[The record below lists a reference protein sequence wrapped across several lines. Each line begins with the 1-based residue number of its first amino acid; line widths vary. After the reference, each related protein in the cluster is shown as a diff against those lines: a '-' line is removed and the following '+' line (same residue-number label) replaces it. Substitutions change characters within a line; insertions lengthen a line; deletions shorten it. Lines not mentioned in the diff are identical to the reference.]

1 MDESTAVF
9 WLQAIAVG
17 AVVVWLSGAIFVAA
31 ARRKV
36 NTPLQGELAVP
47 VAPAV
52 VIAHVSRAI
61 AAAVPGTAFQAGLI
75 ERAAETEVRWT
86 SSFGG
91 RHRGTLTVNGNSKGS
106 LATWEVQSTMG
117 LILGARIV
125 VTLGAALVIAL
136 YYLLHEHVVT
146 SGNPAIR
153 AQVIQMVQSIHL
165 LWPPFLLAGLALRSR
180 TRMTRDI
187 QRAVQNAQFG

>member
-1 MDESTAVF
+1 MEASTAIF

-17 AVVVWLSGAIFVAA
+17 AVILWLCGAIFVAA

-36 NTPLQGELAVP
+36 GTPLQGELAVP

-52 VIAHVSRAI
+52 VIAQFSRAI
-61 AAAVPGTAFQAGLI
+61 AAAVPGSAFQGGLI
-75 ERAAETEVRWT
+75 ERASETEVKWT
-86 SSFGG
+86 SSLGG
-91 RHRGTLTVNGNSKGS
+91 RHRGTLTVSGNSKGS
-106 LATWEVQSTMG
+106 QATWEVQSTTG

-125 VTLGAALVIAL
+125 VTLGAVLVIAL
-136 YYLLHEHVVT
+136 YYLLHEYVVT
-146 SGNPAIR
+146 SENGAVR